1 MSLPFLFYK
10 SNITRKPLKLKKVN
24 SVKNIRKYPQNIHR
38 LIEEKKLKVGIAWS
52 GRSSQTRNSF
62 RSVRLEFFEKILM
75 LTSEFTSP
83 NDILLFSISILA
95 ICIGYYLINKK

>member
-1 MSLPFLFYK
+1 
-10 SNITRKPLKLKKVN
+10 
-24 SVKNIRKYPQNIHR
+24 
-38 LIEEKKLKVGIAWS
+38 
-52 GRSSQTRNSF
+52 
-62 RSVRLEFFEKILM
+62 M